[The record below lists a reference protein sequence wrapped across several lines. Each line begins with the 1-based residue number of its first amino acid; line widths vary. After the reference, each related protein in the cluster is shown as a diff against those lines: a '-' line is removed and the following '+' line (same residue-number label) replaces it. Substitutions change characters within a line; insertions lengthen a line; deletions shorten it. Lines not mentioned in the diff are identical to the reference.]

1 MIPTAQRVH
10 SNTAPPVQTVLDQR
24 LQQNIARCTEGGLPA
39 IRQRLAQ
46 LDREWNV
53 ERFIEIEAPL
63 MIALGAALALRRD
76 RRWLGLSAFAAA
88 MVLTHSFQGWYPLLP
103 VLRRL
108 GVRSQDEI
116 EEERM
121 ALLVLLGEHRR
132 YQAGRTAGADH
143 AAVLH

>member
-10 SNTAPPVQTVLDQR
+10 SNTARPVQAMLDQR
-24 LQQNIARCTEGGLPA
+24 LQQNIAQCTESGPSA

-46 LDREWNV
+46 LDREWNL
-53 ERFIEIEAPL
+53 ERFIEVEAPL
-63 MIALGAALALRRD
+63 MIILGAALGLSRD
-76 RRWLGLSAFAAA
+76 RRWLGLSALAAG
-88 MVLTHSFQGWYPLLP
+88 MVLTHSFQGWYPLMP

-132 YQAGRTAGADH
+132 HQAGS
-143 AAVLH
+143 